1 MTTLSGSIE
10 TLLLIDDNELDQMLY
25 KRIIERSGL
34 VDQTLSFYYA
44 EEALAFLERDRD
56 FRVDVI
62 LLDINMPR
70 MDGFEFLQA
79 ATESLGENFARAVVV
94 MLTTSLD
101 PKDVER
107 AHSFSAVKDFLN
119 KPLTAEH
126 LKQIST
132 LL

>member
-79 ATESLGENFARAVVV
+79 ATERLGENFAKAVVV

-107 AHSFSAVKDFLN
+107 ANSFSAVKDFLN

-126 LKQIST
+126 LKQISR